1 MSLVT
6 RAREFAAV
14 AHGDQ
19 KRKYSGRP
27 YVTHTQEVA
36 EIVAHAG
43 GDPEMV
49 AAAHLH
55 DVLED
60 TAITFEEV
68 RGQFGAAV
76 ADLVLQLTDQ
86 VPRSYGARTA
96 RKHAE
101 ADRLA
106 RCDDRAKTVKLA
118 DVISNTRSI
127 EVEDPD
133 FARIYLAEMRYLV
146 PRLAGGSPQLH
157 RRACKVVGLKRSAW
171 SAL

>member
-6 RAREFAAV
+6 RARNFAV
-14 AHGDQ
+14 IAHGAQ

-36 EIVAHAG
+36 DIVERAG
-43 GDPEMV
+43 GDPEMI

-60 TAITFEEV
+60 TPVTFEEV
-68 RGQFGAAV
+68 RGRFGTAV
-76 ADLVLQLTDQ
+76 AELVMQLTDH
-86 VPRSYGARTA
+86 VPRSFGTRTA
-96 RKHAE
+96 RKHSE

-106 RCDDRAKTVKLA
+106 GCDDRAKTVKLA
-118 DVISNTRSI
+118 DVISNTQSI
-127 EVEDPD
+127 EIEDPD

-146 PRLAGGSPQLH
+146 PRLTGGSPQLH
-157 RRACKVVGLKRSAW
+157 QRARKVVGLQA
-171 SAL
+171 

>member
-6 RAREFAAV
+6 RARDFAV
-14 AHGDQ
+14 TAHGDQ

-36 EIVAHAG
+36 ALVARVG
-43 GDPEMV
+43 GDSEMV

-60 TAITFEEV
+60 TPVTFEEV
-68 RGQFGAAV
+68 RGRFGAAV
-76 ADLVLQLTDQ
+76 ADLVMQLTDQ
-86 VPRSYGARTA
+86 VPRSYGSRTA

-106 RCDDRAKTVKLA
+106 GCDARAKTVKLA

-127 EVEDPD
+127 EIENPE

-146 PRLAGGSPQLH
+146 PRLAGGSPKLH
-157 RRACKVVGLKRSAW
+157 QQARKVVGLRT
-171 SAL
+171 